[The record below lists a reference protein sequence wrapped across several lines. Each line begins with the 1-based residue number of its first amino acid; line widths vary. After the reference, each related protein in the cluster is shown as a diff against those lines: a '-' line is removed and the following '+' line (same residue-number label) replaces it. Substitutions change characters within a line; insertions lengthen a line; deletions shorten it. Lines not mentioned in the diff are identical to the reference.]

1 MSKFIGLDPGTTSI
15 TAVLINIG
23 SVDDPDR
30 HPVRRQ
36 LSVDNQS
43 QRDRP
48 EHPIYSE
55 WDLDQ
60 MINLA
65 FGLLAN
71 LVDGM
76 STQEIAGIG
85 VTGQVHGMVLL
96 DERHR
101 PYQLLL
107 VGKTSV
113 EMRSIPTI

>member
-1 MSKFIGLDPGTTSI
+1 MSKFIGIDLGTISI
-15 TAVLINIG
+15 TAVLIDIG

-60 MINLA
+60 MINSA
-65 FGLLAN
+65 FGLLAD

-76 STQEIAGIG
+76 PTQEIAGIG
-85 VTGQVHGMVLL
+85 VTEQAHGMRCLTSVI
-96 DERHR
+96 DRI
-101 PYQLLL
+101 QLLL
-107 VGKTSV
+107 VGKISV